1 MPKTLDP
8 LAAVLDAAVD
18 AQHAG
23 VADDEVQILAAMG
36 EQIADLAAELKA
48 NFDRLSDGAMETVWN
63 GRLETRRRAQMDV
76 AELAAVI
83 SEAAFGGLDQFAV
96 IRAAIELR
104 LAGEMSAFQEAA

>member
-18 AQHAG
+18 AQTAG
-23 VADDEVQILAAMG
+23 VCDEDVQILAAMG

-48 NFDRLSDGAMETVWN
+48 RFDRLSDGGMETAWN
-63 GRLETRRRAQMDV
+63 GRIETRRRAEVSTED
-76 AELAAVI
+76 LAAAM

-96 IRAAIELR
+96 IRAAIALR
-104 LAGEMSAFQEAA
+104 LAGETSAFQAAA